1 VNVYGDPDLDRNS
14 ELTMIRL
21 SDVIEDKQRV
31 YVIHEIIIGGDSNFV
46 LHQVDIKSTSSK
58 PRAEMQFVSMVED
71 LDVFDLDILVNQEN
85 LHTYFRH
92 RMEVCSARYDR
103 FYVSRGL
110 ISDAKFSRCL
120 RTGDHTPVY
129 IEVMVKTKGQG
140 T

>member
-1 VNVYGDPDLDRNS
+1 MNVYGDPDLDRNS

-31 YVIHEIIIGGDSNFV
+31 YVIHEIIIGGDFNFV
-46 LHQVDIKSTSSK
+46 LHQVDTKSTSRK
-58 PRAEMQFVSMVED
+58 PRAETQFASMVED
-71 LDVFDLDILVNQEN
+71 LDVFDLDMLLNQEN

-92 RMEVCSARYDR
+92 RMEGCSARFDR

-120 RTGDHTPVY
+120 RTGDHTLD
-129 IEVMVKTKGQG
+129 
-140 T
+140 